1 MTTKITWTHVDA
13 HVRKAC
19 GRIGMLPVGH
29 GDAEVAYNYLKYVES
44 KSNLFQ
50 DEGAKMEDER
60 DRLKIQVR
68 QLTRQLEEKAMKP
81 GKTKRRL
88 DALEKAVTELRLG
101 LADVTA
107 RRVSGAQVHDSNV
120 PKADHFGPRDADG
133 WYAWNGDDTIRP
145 AGRVD
150 VILRDCKGVHT
161 WDADSIRWTFAKT
174 NTDGDVI
181 KWRPAQ

>member
-19 GRIGMLPVGH
+19 ERIGMLPVGH

-44 KSNLFQ
+44 KADLLQ
-50 DEGAKMEDER
+50 QEGEKMEDER

-68 QLTRQLEEKAMKP
+68 KLTRQLGEKTSK
-81 GKTKRRL
+81 GKTKQRL
-88 DALEKAVTELRLG
+88 AALEKAVAELQN
-101 LADVTA
+101 A
-107 RRVSGAQVHDSNV
+107 SNNSCT
-120 PKADHFGPRDADG
+120 DLFGPRDADG
-133 WYAWNGDDTIRP
+133 WYTWNGDDTMRP

-150 VILRDCKGVHT
+150 VVARDGVT
-161 WDADSIRWTFAKT
+161 ATLPADNFDWGVYNKHDDI
-174 NTDGDVI
+174 V